1 MTTGRQH
8 TRGRQ
13 AAFVHEFGGVGRRAD
28 AELDGIVRIAA
39 SVTGLRCAA
48 VNTLDTPVKHALAAH
63 GFRGTASPRDESIGA
78 ALAQRGPGTQAVADL
93 AAEPEFA
100 GNPWVDGRRGR
111 VRAYASAPIVVDDVL
126 LGALSVFDEE
136 PHDFT
141 QDERDRLDDLA
152 AVTVSL
158 FRSRQQAG
166 QLADLAA
173 ASPVARAGMER
184 AHGELVRSNAFI
196 RALLEALPV
205 GIVAG
210 DAEGRVE
217 LFNQVSREW
226 HGIDADPTVAV
237 EDLPMTFRITDGNG
251 DPLPADRVPLTR
263 VYREGRVADAEM
275 GLAAPGLPLRLVS
288 ASGATIRD
296 EDDQLLGALVTMIDV
311 TAQRQLEEALRT
323 AALHD
328 PLTGLPNRSLLLD
341 RLEQSL
347 SAARRALQ
355 PAAVLYCDLDGF
367 KPVNDAAGHA
377 VGDEV
382 LAEAGRRL
390 ESAVRPGDTV
400 ARIGGDEFVV
410 LCPSVRDE
418 QVAQEIADRVTAA
431 FTEPLPTA
439 SGASYGVG
447 ISIGVAVCSA
457 DDTPESALHAA
468 DAAMYRVKAARR
480 TGAARS

>member
-1 MTTGRQH
+1 MTTTGRQH
-8 TRGRQ
+8 TRATP
-13 AAFVHEFGGVGRRAD
+13 AALVHEFGLAGLSAD

-39 SVTGLRCAA
+39 ALTGLRCAA

-63 GFRGTASPRDESIGA
+63 GFRGAASPRDESIGA
-78 ALAQRGPGTQAVADL
+78 ALARRGPGTQAVDDL
-93 AAEPEFA
+93 AATPEFA

-136 PHDFT
+136 PHAFT
-141 QDERDRLDDLA
+141 RHECDRLDDLA
-152 AVTVSL
+152 AVAVSL
-158 FRSRQQAG
+158 FRSRQQAE

-173 ASPVARAGMER
+173 ASQVARAGMES
-184 AHGELVRSNAFI
+184 AHAELVRSNAFI

-217 LFNQVSREW
+217 LFNQVSRAW
-226 HGIDADPTVAV
+226 HGLDADPTVAAA
-237 EDLPMTFRITDGNG
+237 DLPATFRITDANG
-251 DPLPADRVPLTR
+251 DPLPADLVPLTR
-263 VYREGRVADAEM
+263 VYREGRVSDAEI
-275 GLAAPGLPLRLVS
+275 GLAAPGRPLRLVS

-296 EDDQLLGALVTMIDV
+296 EDDQLLGALVTMIDI
-311 TAQRQLEEALRT
+311 TAQRKLEEALRT

-347 SAARRALQ
+347 SAARRAQQ
-355 PAAVLYCDLDGF
+355 PAAVLFCDLDGF

-382 LAEAGRRL
+382 LVQAVQRL

-418 QVAQEIADRVTAA
+418 AVAQEIADRVTAA
-431 FTEPLPTA
+431 FTEPLPTS
-439 SGASYGVG
+439 SGTFYGVG

-457 DDTPESALHAA
+457 EDTPESALRAA
-468 DAAMYRVKAARR
+468 DAAMYRVKATRK
-480 TGAARS
+480 GA